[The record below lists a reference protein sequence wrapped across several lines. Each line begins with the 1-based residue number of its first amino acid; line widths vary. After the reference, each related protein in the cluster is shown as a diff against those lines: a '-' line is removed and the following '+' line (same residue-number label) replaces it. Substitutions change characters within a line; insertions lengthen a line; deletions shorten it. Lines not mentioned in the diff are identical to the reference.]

1 MSWAIAKKRT
11 NKYGN
16 HKIRYCGEE
25 FDSQAELQRYAA
37 LKLVQRSGRISEL
50 RRQVKYVLIPKQYD
64 DEGKLIERECS
75 YVADFTYLDENGRL
89 HVEDVKGVRT
99 KEYII
104 KRKMMLYA
112 WGIRV
117 EEVEV

>member
-1 MSWAIAKKRT
+1 MSWAIAKKRK

-16 HKIRYCGEE
+16 HKITYCGEE

-37 LKLVQRSGRISEL
+37 LKLVQRSGRIFGLE
-50 RRQVKYVLIPKQYD
+50 RQVKFVLIPKQYD

-75 YVADFTYLDENGRL
+75 YIADFMYYDQDGNR

-104 KRKMMLYA
+104 KRKLMLQE

-117 EEVEV
+117 EEVEA